1 MSTNG
6 VNLDALIPRA
16 DFAIGDGV
24 VLGDSGDDK
33 LSIAHFG
40 SVSFFTGALRKPDF
54 QRETLH
60 WQPQKIV
67 DLVAAFLD
75 RRLIPAVILWRAGN
89 FNFVVDGAHRIS
101 ALLAWIWDDYGD
113 GDRSKRLFGA
123 VLPPEQVSFANI
135 TRELVKA
142 KIGKYELYKAG
153 LDYPGAVDDVTK
165 ERISKLSVAHMVAQ
179 WVPAATKE
187 AAEESFFKINDAA
200 TPLDPTE
207 KRILRSRDSASA
219 IAARAIAHGGSGYA
233 YWSRF
238 SENNVEK
245 VVSQSSKIYSM
256 LYKPPLESATID
268 TLDVPVAGRGYS
280 VLPFIFDLINKLN
293 NVRTSDSTRKG
304 QSVALLPVDKS
315 GDDTIKYLNVVHQ
328 SVSRITGK
336 EPTSLGLHPVVYFYT
351 AGGSFTPWS
360 FLAWTQIVNNLF
372 QNNTVN
378 EFCAVRHQLE
388 EFLVA
393 DKWAMSEIVHKN
405 GSGHRSVPWLER
417 YWTFILGKFFDGKTK
432 EKIAEDIQNSK
443 EFGFLSLKTPVLR
456 LPGENNDASFSR
468 STKTA
473 AIWKSALPG
482 APKCI
487 ICEGLWHR
495 NSIHFDHSLDKSLG
509 GSGNPVNAGV
519 THPYCDSTY
528 KYVKGSKTKTALVA
542 DETG

>member
-1 MSTNG
+1 MIINRPKTKYGVPVLVVDDSVGASRADANAATRLGADGMSTNG

-24 VLGDSGDDK
+24 VLGDSGDEK
-33 LSIAHFG
+33 LSIAHLG
-40 SVSFFTGALRKPDF
+40 TSFFTGALRKPDF

-113 GDRSKRLFGA
+113 GERSKKLFGTI
-123 VLPPEQVSFANI
+123 LPPEQIAFA
-135 TRELVKA
+135 TRTRGLIKTQV
-142 KIGKYELYKAG
+142 GPYDLYKAG
-153 LDYPGAVDDVTK
+153 VDYPGAVDEITK
-165 ERISKLSVAHMVAQ
+165 ERIGRLSVAHMIAQ

-207 KRILRSRDSASA
+207 KRILRSRGSASA
-219 IAARAIAHGGSGYA
+219 VAARAIAHGGSGYP
-233 YWSRF
+233 YWAGF
-238 SENNVEK
+238 PEK
-245 VVSQSSKIYSM
+245 TIERVSSLSGKIYSM
-256 LYKPPLESATID
+256 LYKPPLESGTID

-293 NVRTSDSTRKG
+293 DVKTSDSTRKG
-304 QSVALLPVDKS
+304 QGAALLPIDQT
-315 GDDTIKYLNVVHQ
+315 GDETVKYLSVVYQ

-336 EPTSLGLHPVVYFYT
+336 DATSLGLHPVIYFYT

-360 FLAWTQIVNNLF
+360 FLAWANIINGLFETKQVNS
-372 QNNTVN
+372 
-378 EFCAVRHQLE
+378 FCSVRSQLE
-388 EFLVA
+388 DFLIG

-417 YWTFILGKFFDGKTK
+417 KHSAW
-432 EKIAEDIQNSK
+432 
-443 EFGFLSLKTPVLR
+443 
-456 LPGENNDASFSR
+456 
-468 STKTA
+468 A
-473 AIWKSALPG
+473 A
-482 APKCI
+482 
-487 ICEGLWHR
+487 GL
-495 NSIHFDHSLDKSLG
+495 
-509 GSGNPVNAGV
+509 
-519 THPYCDSTY
+519 
-528 KYVKGSKTKTALVA
+528 
-542 DETG
+542 